1 MLSQESQDGDPNT
14 TDFNETLEST
24 DNDKNEE
31 LMQCA
36 EENETEQTFEA
47 DSLSDYQDYKSKDEN
62 EEYDDELILQTDSSE
77 SEPEEQPAKRSRT
90 NPLALKRNVSS
101 QYKIILV
108 INLIAYFVSVENI
121 ISTS

>member
-1 MLSQESQDGDPNT
+1 MLSQESQDGDPNI
-14 TDFNETLEST
+14 TDFNETLESME
-24 DNDKNEE
+24 NDKNEE
-31 LMQCA
+31 VMQCA

-47 DSLSDYQDYKSKDEN
+47 DSLSDYQDYKSRDEN

-108 INLIAYFVSVENI
+108 INLIVYIVAVENI

>member
-14 TDFNETLEST
+14 TDFNETLEGME
-24 DNDKNEE
+24 NDKNEE

-108 INLIAYFVSVENI
+108 INLIAWIVAVENI